1 MDKGVRVYMYNNSVK
16 AMKMNEMRILY
27 LTRTTSELFA
37 PSNFGQHL
45 HNN

>member
-1 MDKGVRVYMYNNSVK
+1 MHKGVLVGVK
-16 AMKMNEMRILY
+16 QFNKNMKMNEIHIFY

-37 PSNFGQHL
+37 PSSFGQHL

>member
-1 MDKGVRVYMYNNSVK
+1 MHKGVQLRVKQFSKNMNE
-16 AMKMNEMRILY
+16 NEMRIFY

-37 PSNFGQHL
+37 PSSFGQHL

>member
-1 MDKGVRVYMYNNSVK
+1 MRKGVHVRVKQFSKN
-16 AMKMNEMRILY
+16 MKMNEMRIFC

-37 PSNFGQHL
+37 PSSFGQHL

>member
-1 MDKGVRVYMYNNSVK
+1 MHKGVQVRVKQFGKN
-16 AMKMNEMRILY
+16 MKMYELHIFY

-37 PSNFGQHL
+37 PSSFGQHL

>member
-1 MDKGVRVYMYNNSVK
+1 MHQGVHVRVRQFNKNI
-16 AMKMNEMRILY
+16 KMNEMHIFY

-37 PSNFGQHL
+37 PSSFGQHL